1 MANIFTDLKRRYDQ
15 GNLLFRL
22 VFINISVFVFAT
34 IWLLGSMLFNLNGNA
49 MLTKFELPSNLQQ
62 LIWQPWTILTYMFMH
77 IDFWHLL
84 FNMLWLFW
92 FGQMFLRWFTEKQL
106 IGVYFMGGVLGGLL
120 YVVAY
125 NLFPYFS
132 GIDTYLLGASASVLA
147 IVVATAVRA
156 PNESVL
162 LMFLGA
168 IKVKYIA
175 LFVVVLSFVNV
186 KSSNA
191 GGNISHLGGAL
202 FGYLFAFY
210 YLKGKDLTKGF
221 NSILDKMTNW
231 FQSRPKMSVQM
242 GDRQKDSEYNR
253 KKKEHMQEI
262 DQILDKMKRS
272 GYEGLTVDEKK
283 KLFNAGNK

>member
-231 FQSRPKMSVQM
+231 FQPRPKMSVQM